1 MRTNYTALLLIA
13 ALCSALPIVQA
24 QEKQSLTLEQ
34 AKATALEN
42 NRLLKIKTLQV
53 AEKRA
58 RVKEDNIKKYPSIT
72 VNSTYQYNVNLGQL
86 TIPEGSVGVL
96 PLSPTLNIPL
106 PDKELKFDLGEHHT
120 FNAGATIYQP
130 ITQQGKIKT
139 GIAIAEAE
147 VHISEKEKEKAAQ
160 QITLNVEKLYYAL
173 LINQKQQEEAEARL
187 ELARIKLYDVESAL
201 LSGKTLEA
209 SKYGLEATTA
219 DEEQKVLKLQ
229 IAEDDYTTDL
239 KSLTGLTANE
249 FELVPVAV
257 GEVELASLE
266 TYKTAATANNIDLNL
281 AELTKEKA
289 ELGIKAAKQSYLPDL
304 GLIAGYTYQ
313 TGNILYPTN
322 NPFAGVNLKWNLQ
335 EIISN
340 RQLLNQRNFLLQQ
353 ALENSAYLQEQTDSN
368 LEKAYRKSAQAK
380 ALIKAAEK
388 VVRYRKEDLTVQ
400 QDRNFAGLNKRAD
413 VLEAQ
418 SELAKAM
425 ADLYAA
431 QLNALL
437 VRTDLKMLSTPE

>member
-58 RVKEDNIKKYPSIT
+58 RVKEDNIKKYPSVT

-96 PLSPTLNIPL
+96 PLSSTLNIPL

-147 VHISEKEKEKAAQ
+147 VRISEKEKEKAAQ

-209 SKYGLEATTA
+209 SKSGLEATTA
-219 DEEQKVLKLQ
+219 DEEQKLLKLQ

-249 FELVPVAV
+249 FELAPVAV
-257 GEVELASLE
+257 GEIELASLE
-266 TYKTAATANNIDLNL
+266 TYKTAAIANNIDLNL

>member
-58 RVKEDNIKKYPSIT
+58 RVKEDNIKKYPSVT

-147 VHISEKEKEKAAQ
+147 VRISEKEKEKAAQ

-209 SKYGLEATTA
+209 SKSGLEATTA
-219 DEEQKVLKLQ
+219 DEEQKLLKLQ

-249 FELVPVAV
+249 FELAPVAV

>member
-58 RVKEDNIKKYPSIT
+58 RVKEDNIKKYPSVT

-96 PLSPTLNIPL
+96 PLSPILNIPL

-147 VHISEKEKEKAAQ
+147 VRISEKEKEKAAQ

-209 SKYGLEATTA
+209 SKSGLEATTA
-219 DEEQKVLKLQ
+219 DEEQKLLKLQ

-249 FELVPVAV
+249 FELAPVAV
-257 GEVELASLE
+257 GEIELASLE

>member
-1 MRTNYTALLLIA
+1 MRTNYTTLLLTA
-13 ALCSALPIVQA
+13 ALFSALPIVQA

-58 RVKEDNIKKYPSIT
+58 RVKEDNIKKYPSVT

-139 GIAIAEAE
+139 GVAIAEAE
-147 VHISEKEKEKAAQ
+147 VRISEKEKEKAAQ

-209 SKYGLEATTA
+209 SKAGLEATTA
-219 DEEQKVLKLQ
+219 DEEQKLLKLQ

-249 FELVPVAV
+249 FELAPVAV

-380 ALIKAAEK
+380 ALIKAAAK

-437 VRTDLKMLSTPE
+437 VRTDLKMLSTSD

>member
-58 RVKEDNIKKYPSIT
+58 RVKEDNIKKYPSVT

-147 VHISEKEKEKAAQ
+147 VRISEKEKEKAAQ

-209 SKYGLEATTA
+209 SKSGLEATTA
-219 DEEQKVLKLQ
+219 DEEQKLLKLQ

-249 FELVPVAV
+249 FELAPVAV
-257 GEVELASLE
+257 GEIELASLE